1 LAEGLGQESAM
12 YRIVFACF
20 VLALTAQ
27 GAYAEE
33 QTVSASSAWDTE
45 FDIIP
50 DDAQNNDVFN
60 VIVIGDS
67 IAWGTGLITEEK
79 YSYLVTQWLAEQINR
94 PVNVKVLA
102 HTGAAIMEDE
112 AESTD
117 PFPYPTYYPEF
128 ASGTP
133 TLMEQADMISN
144 PDEIDLILV
153 SGGANDFGVYKV
165 LELDYGIGNID
176 YGIGLFR
183 GWGSSVDDIRKKAQD
198 IRPSMFNLLSKLLSK
213 CPNSR
218 IVVTGYYT
226 GISKDSKGI
235 TEVVSTIRP
244 DSQKLPGYTELDGKN
259 KGKEVERSNVFAIT
273 ANESLSTAVDEA
285 NTNTRIADSRNLPY
299 DRAAFAPIFF
309 PPERCYGTDQSWLWK
324 MEEDPITKTKKTND
338 DMYEI
343 RINLLKDSGIYC
355 KCEPCISEPQV
366 LASSKDFINAESTAP
381 FVEDIEKIC
390 IKYRG
395 DKLDAVG
402 HPNEDGAKNY
412 SESIIRTIRA
422 AWPTWLQPTVQ
433 SFDVSPHSLQ
443 IGESVDI
450 TYSVSGNKGSGLKQ
464 VELWRKDETGDWQQ
478 INTNILA
485 GETGSVS
492 GSFTDSPFAPGKYWY
507 GVHVVDSAGNWNDQR
522 NSNTKNIPG
531 IYGPIEVNVE
541 KAESALISK
550 GYENFFNI
558 TILNSAGYRVSG
570 ADIVIDGLSNNSTN
584 HNGELTVSLP
594 EGNHTINAS
603 KLGYGTGNW
612 SGYLNHSRAN
622 SINITLMPVPKHLF
636 TINTV
641 NSAGI
646 PLAGT
651 DIRIDGTL
659 KGYSGP
665 DGNFGIELVN
675 GRYAIIGHRL
685 RLDLNTIRWS

>member
-1 LAEGLGQESAM
+1 MAEGLGQESAM

-50 DDAQNNDVFN
+50 DDAENNDVFN

-153 SGGANDFGVYKV
+153 SGGANDVGVDKV

-309 PPERCYGTDQSWLWK
+309 PPERCYGTDKSWLWK

-338 DMYEI
+338 DMFEI

-366 LASSKDFINAESTAP
+366 LASSKDFM
-381 FVEDIEKIC
+381 VLRC
-390 IKYRG
+390 
-395 DKLDAVG
+395 
-402 HPNEDGAKNY
+402 
-412 SESIIRTIRA
+412 SE
-422 AWPTWLQPTVQ
+422 WVW
-433 SFDVSPHSLQ
+433 
-443 IGESVDI
+443 
-450 TYSVSGNKGSGLKQ
+450 
-464 VELWRKDETGDWQQ
+464 
-478 INTNILA
+478 
-485 GETGSVS
+485 
-492 GSFTDSPFAPGKYWY
+492 GK
-507 GVHVVDSAGNWNDQR
+507 V
-522 NSNTKNIPG
+522 
-531 IYGPIEVNVE
+531 
-541 KAESALISK
+541 
-550 GYENFFNI
+550 
-558 TILNSAGYRVSG
+558 
-570 ADIVIDGLSNNSTN
+570 
-584 HNGELTVSLP
+584 
-594 EGNHTINAS
+594 
-603 KLGYGTGNW
+603 
-612 SGYLNHSRAN
+612 
-622 SINITLMPVPKHLF
+622 
-636 TINTV
+636 
-641 NSAGI
+641 
-646 PLAGT
+646 
-651 DIRIDGTL
+651 
-659 KGYSGP
+659 
-665 DGNFGIELVN
+665 
-675 GRYAIIGHRL
+675 
-685 RLDLNTIRWS
+685 